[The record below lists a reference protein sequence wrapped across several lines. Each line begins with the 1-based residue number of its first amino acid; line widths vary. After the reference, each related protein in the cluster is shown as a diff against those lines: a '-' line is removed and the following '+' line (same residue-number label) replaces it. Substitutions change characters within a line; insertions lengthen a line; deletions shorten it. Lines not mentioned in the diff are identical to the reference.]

1 MIKGHRV
8 IFGLMILLIGLHFIT
23 SIRVNLLGGR
33 DLYSSFLEQQATLE
47 EMVKELSSST
57 VLGKTRLGD
66 PIIDKNNKSGGSAP
80 TVVRHGRDTI
90 TLSIGYGPI
99 SGMGELP
106 FFGNTGPKV
115 PIIITSPQ
123 PILDIESLSASYQK
137 EASTPGS
144 AAYVDEQALAQAVTN
159 PKVNSDQVAVSLKST
174 LQSAAYFAADAE
186 LYKE

>member
-1 MIKGHRV
+1 MYKGCRV
-8 IFGLMILLIGLHFIT
+8 IFGLVILLLGFNCIE
-23 SIRVNLLGGR
+23 SIRVNLLGNR
-33 DLYSSFLEQQATLE
+33 ALYSSFIEQQATLE
-47 EMVKELSSST
+47 EMMKEISLNT
-57 VLGKTRLGD
+57 ALGKTRLGD
-66 PIIDKNNKSGGSAP
+66 PIMDKNDKLGGSAP

-123 PILDIESLSASYQK
+123 PILDIENLSASYQK
-137 EASTPGS
+137 EANTPGS

-159 PKVNSDQVAVSLKST
+159 PKVNSDQVAITLKNT
-174 LQSAAYFAADAE
+174 LQNAAYFAADAE
-186 LYKE
+186 LYKK